1 MQYQLSTKA
10 SRTHRF
16 PDAPDAIPLLNFVN
30 GGSRKKNYIVTV
42 SFLAIVDL
50 PFVAICIPH
59 KLSPVSY

>member
-30 GGSRKKNYIVTV
+30 GGSRKK
-42 SFLAIVDL
+42 
-50 PFVAICIPH
+50 
-59 KLSPVSY
+59 KLHSNSIFFSNS